1 MKMKKFLA
9 LATISALALTLL
21 AGCGGDTGDGGSAEG
36 GGTGQYVFSIAH
48 STAED
53 TTDQAFALAFKEYVE
68 EHSNGAITVNIYPNA
83 QLGSDREVVEAVQ
96 NNEITMTATANAVQA
111 NFVQDAFV
119 LDIPFTF
126 DDIDAVKYTMEDQ
139 GFLDA
144 MGASYDAANLR
155 LACYT
160 CTGFRVLSCNVPVH
174 SPDDVQGMT
183 IRTMENEYHMETWR
197 ALGANPTPLAFNELY
212 TALQQGTV
220 DAQEN
225 PIELIVTQ
233 KFYEQQ
239 DYVIETNHVAQFIP
253 WVMSKTFYDSL
264 PAELQTVVDEGIQ
277 VGRQAAFDHI
287 DATDSAN
294 RQVVEDSGTEIIT
307 LTPEELS
314 VFAERTASVGEMIKE
329 VVSPSVYDAYMASCE
344 AYQASH

>member
-9 LATISALALTLL
+9 LALSLALMLTLL
-21 AGCGGDTGDGGSAEG
+21 AGCGGGEGEG
-36 GGTGQYVFSIAH
+36 GGESAGQYTFSIAH

-53 TTDQAFALAFKEYVE
+53 TTDQAFALAFKDYVE
-68 EHSNGAITVNIYPNA
+68 ENSGGAITVNIYPNA

-126 DDIDAVKYTMEDQ
+126 DDIDAVHYTMEDP
-139 GFLDA
+139 GFLEA

-174 SPDDVQGMT
+174 SPDDVQNMT
-183 IRTMENEYHMETWR
+183 IRTMENEYHMATWQ

-225 PIELIVTQ
+225 PMELIVTQ

-239 DYVIETNHVAQFIP
+239 EYVVETNHVAQFIP
-253 WVMSKTFYDSL
+253 WVMSKTFYESL
-264 PAELQTVVDEGIQ
+264 PADLQAVVDEGIQ
-277 VGRQAAFDHI
+277 VGQQAALDHIATTDSQNRQAI
-287 DATDSAN
+287 L
-294 RQVVEDSGTEIIT
+294 DSGTEIIT

-314 VFAERTASVGEMIKE
+314 AFAERTTEVGQMIQE
-329 VVSPSVYDAYMASCE
+329 VVSQPVYDAYIASCE
-344 AYQASH
+344 AYEASASN